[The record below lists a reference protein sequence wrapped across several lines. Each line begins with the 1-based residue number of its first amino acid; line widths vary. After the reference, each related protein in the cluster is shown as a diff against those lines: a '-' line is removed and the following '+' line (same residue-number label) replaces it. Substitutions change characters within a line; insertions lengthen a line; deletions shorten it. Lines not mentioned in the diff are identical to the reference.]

1 MDFFIEPLPINDGVH
16 TVSKI
21 SSLFSI
27 PTAEEERSYGM
38 PHAML
43 GWTGNTLTLENFVGQ
58 FDALGGGDGPTWTP
72 RDLQPL
78 ATYIRTLHAPEPAQL
93 ASEDILAT
101 GEALFRDV
109 GCLDCHAGPRGSGL
123 ELFDY
128 AEIGTDDAMAAW
140 MDHDLD
146 GDACC
151 GVDMGEDVVTHKL
164 KAPRLVGLWAMSRF
178 LHNGSVHSLD
188 ELLCLHGPREPI
200 RRKVFSNGGHT
211 YGCDSM
217 STEEKLAVI
226 AYLESH

>member
-27 PTAEEERSYGM
+27 PTQAEERSYGM
-38 PHAML
+38 EHAML
-43 GWTGNTLTLENFVGQ
+43 GWTGNTVTLENFVGQ
-58 FDALGGGDGPTWTP
+58 FDALGGGDGPTWNA
-72 RDLQPL
+72 RELQPL
-78 ATYIRTLHAPEPAQL
+78 ATYIRTLHAPEPARV
-93 ASEDILAT
+93 ASQDILET
-101 GEALFRDV
+101 GEAVFRDA
-109 GCLDCHAGPRGSGL
+109 GCLECHAGPRGGGL

-128 AEIGTDDAMAAW
+128 DEIGTDDAMASW

-146 GDACC
+146 GEACC

-178 LHNGSVHSLD
+178 LHNGSVGSLD
-188 ELLCLHGPREPI
+188 ELICLDGDRDPD
-200 RRKVFSNGGHT
+200 RRPVFGNMGHT
-211 YGCDSM
+211 YGCDTLSYD
-217 STEEKLAVI
+217 EKEAVI